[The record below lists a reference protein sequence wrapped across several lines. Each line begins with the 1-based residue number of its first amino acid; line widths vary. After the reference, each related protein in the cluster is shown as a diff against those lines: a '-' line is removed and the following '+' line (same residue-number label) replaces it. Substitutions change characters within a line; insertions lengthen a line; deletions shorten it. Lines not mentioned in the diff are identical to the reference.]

1 MDIFASHGNIRDN
14 GDDNGNDDDGDRDDD
29 DDRWWWWWWWIMII
43 IIIIIIICNAS
54 FPFRYDK
61 SAVARSE
68 RALRYIKDKIT
79 SYQDLLQR
87 IRLPS
92 METRRIQDKAPP
104 RIRDLITLRLS
115 KYTIRNDYI
124 LSLPKVNSTKYSLIL
139 WRYFAAEKWSE
150 LPNDIKI
157 KAAVM
162 K

>member
-1 MDIFASHGNIRDN
+1 
-14 GDDNGNDDDGDRDDD
+14 
-29 DDRWWWWWWWIMII
+29 
-43 IIIIIIICNAS
+43 
-54 FPFRYDK
+54 
-61 SAVARSE
+61 
-68 RALRYIKDKIT
+68 
-79 SYQDLLQR
+79 
-87 IRLPS
+87 

-157 KAAVM
+157 KAAVR

>member
-1 MDIFASHGNIRDN
+1 
-14 GDDNGNDDDGDRDDD
+14 
-29 DDRWWWWWWWIMII
+29 
-43 IIIIIIICNAS
+43 
-54 FPFRYDK
+54 
-61 SAVARSE
+61 
-68 RALRYIKDKIT
+68 
-79 SYQDLLQR
+79 
-87 IRLPS
+87 

-157 KAAVM
+157 KAGSNEV
-162 K
+162 KSKIRLLKLDFYQNF

>member
-1 MDIFASHGNIRDN
+1 MSHETLNALFA
-14 GDDNGNDDDGDRDDD
+14 
-29 DDRWWWWWWWIMII
+29 
-43 IIIIIIICNAS
+43 
-54 FPFRYDK
+54 FRYDK

-68 RALRYIKDKIT
+68 RALRYIFKDKIT

-92 METRRIQDKAPP
+92 METRRIQDMLLTIKNSISDKAPP
-104 RIRDLITLRLS
+104 PIRDLITLRS
-115 KYTIRNDYI
+115 AKYTVRSDYI

-150 LPNDIKI
+150 LQMTSKL
-157 KAAVM
+157 KRAVM